1 MTSQRWLG
9 ALGAVLLA
17 SCASYGAPDSVIY
30 GQAVITAP
38 KPGFDFKPL
47 GTYYL
52 VPKYSEPRAGD
63 LPPTLV
69 DIPAAVVTAID
80 SAMEGYGYTAA
91 TDPVTGGTPDVVLD
105 MTVLTGTGQVY
116 YPGYWCDYYYYYY
129 CYYDWYY
136 AGSYTYGMAVLEM
149 TDVRGAAAGD
159 TVPVVWAA
167 GVYGVATT
175 AAYDTSRAVEG
186 FSRAFNQSPY
196 LDTH

>member
-1 MTSQRWLG
+1 MTTQRWLG
-9 ALGAVLLA
+9 ALGAALLA

-30 GQAVITAP
+30 GQAVITVP

-52 VPKYSEPRAGD
+52 VPDYMEPRGEN
-63 LPPTLV
+63 LPPTTAP
-69 DIPAAVVTAID
+69 IPTAVVTAID
-80 SAMEGYGYTAA
+80 ASMAGYGYTSV
-91 TDPVTGGTPDVVLD
+91 TDITTADVVLN
-105 MTVLTGTGQVY
+105 MTVLTGTGAVY

-149 TDVRGAAAGD
+149 TDVTGASGPGD
-159 TVPVVWAA
+159 GVPVVWVGA
-167 GVYGVATT
+167 VYGVATT
-175 AAYDTSRAVEG
+175 AAYDTQRAVEG
-186 FSRAFNQSPY
+186 FTRAFNQSPY